1 MAIAPVAIVD
11 HDWANMLREMI
22 STDNYVDYYIETKSY
37 GWNIPADPDDTETIA
52 IQTNYIDSE
61 TGLQLRRI
69 QDSNNA
75 DIYFVQTDTSALIHP
90 LMKDF

>member
-11 HDWANMLREMI
+11 HDWANMLMKMI

-69 QDSNNA
+69 QDSDNA
-75 DIYFVQTDTSALIHP
+75 DIYFVQTDTSTLIHP